1 MGNCLNAEFIADASI
16 PDGTVIKAG
25 HKVRHRRLLFNLC
38 TSRIKFTFWALDFT
52 YSVKWHVFKFR
63 LRKFFLNN
71 FSLSRNVSS
80 LKIGIFLLSFIWS
93 CVKQVV
99 ISLPLKQIRRMSEL
113 SGFVYIK
120 SYGALHVNSKAQ
132 KVNYSMM
139 RYLVSEP
146 WWNLPASKNCI
157 KLTALRQW
165 LNKPSRKKFKRID
178 EFSV

>member
-38 TSRIKFTFWALDFT
+38 TSRIKFTFWALDVT
-52 YSVKWHVFKFR
+52 YSQVTFDVNKPRKLGHWVELAAHVFKLR
-63 LRKFFLNN
+63 LWKFFLNN

-120 SYGALHVNSKAQ
+120 SYGALHVNSKAK

-139 RYLVSEP
+139 RYLVREP
-146 WWNLPASKNCI
+146 
-157 KLTALRQW
+157 
-165 LNKPSRKKFKRID
+165 D
-178 EFSV
+178 EIYRRAKTVLS

>member
-1 MGNCLNAEFIADASI
+1 MTFDINKHRKF
-16 PDGTVIKAG
+16 G
-25 HKVRHRRLLFNLC
+25 HWVEL
-38 TSRIKFTFWALDFT
+38 AA
-52 YSVKWHVFKFR
+52 HVFKLR
-63 LRKFFLNN
+63 LWKFFLNN

-165 LNKPSRKKFKRID
+165 LNKPSRKKFKTID
-178 EFSV
+178 EFSEFPIVFYYKYNAHPHKQWPFLMLIRQTRLQ